1 MGANA
6 HNKGVNFK
14 RITMKLIKLA
24 VVTSGVMFALSGCV
38 NTDSK
43 TNTHSQSNID
53 STSANVV
60 SELSAEQ
67 QLDVLVSQYY
77 DESLTFSPI
86 SATYNGRSEFN
97 GQFTPEISQANRAK
111 KAAFYKKYQQRL
123 SFIDKAQ
130 LVGQALLSYE
140 ILDRDLALKLEGMQF
155 PSYLLPINQMSGAHN
170 TFAGFGTGQSAQ
182 PFKSVDDYSNFLKRS
197 EGFIKW
203 LASVQN
209 SMAEGIKL
217 GVVLPK
223 PLAQKLA
230 PQFKAHVVT
239 KAEDSLFWGPIKNLP
254 DSFTAQQKQ
263 AITAQY
269 RELIMQRLVPAYN
282 SMSEFLVK
290 QYIPNSRETVGYSD
304 LPNGKAWYEYQIKKN
319 TTLSL
324 SADEIHDIGL
334 SEVSRILT
342 EMKKVKETVGF
353 KGELPEFFDHLRD
366 SDEFY
371 YDTPEELIAAYEN
384 VKKKIDARVPLL
396 FDVAP
401 KAPYIV
407 KPVEA
412 YRAQSAA
419 GASYASPAPDGSR
432 PGIFY
437 INTYNLKAQ
446 PKFLLETLSIHE
458 AAPGHHFQIALQQ
471 EIDGLPDFRKFGGY
485 TVFAE
490 GWALYAE
497 SLGKELGLFTDPYMW
512 YGRLSDEQLRAMR
525 LVLDTGF
532 HAKGWTRQQGIDYML
547 ANSSMAKSDVIAE
560 VERYIA
566 WPGQALSYKLGQFK
580 IQELRD
586 YSKKELGNKFD
597 IKAFHTQILI
607 DGALP
612 MPILEEKIKRW
623 VKSQS

>member
-1 MGANA
+1 
-6 HNKGVNFK
+6 
-14 RITMKLIKLA
+14 MKSIKLA
-24 VVTSGVMFALSGCV
+24 LVASGVMFALSGCM
-38 NTDSK
+38 NTELSTH
-43 TNTHSQSNID
+43 TNT
-53 STSANVV
+53 SAQLNTVNASAGIV

-67 QLDVLVSQYY
+67 QLDVLVAQYY
-77 DESLTFSPI
+77 DESLTYSPI
-86 SATYNGRSEFN
+86 SATYNGRNEFN
-97 GQFTPEISQANRAK
+97 DQFTPEISKENRAK

-123 SFIDKAQ
+123 NFIDKAQ
-130 LVGQALLSYE
+130 LTGQSLLSFE
-140 ILDRDLALKLEGMQF
+140 ILERDLALKLEGMQF
-155 PSYLLPINQMSGAHN
+155 PDYLLPINQMAGAHN
-170 TFAGFGTGQSAQ
+170 TFAGFGSGQSAQ
-182 PFKSVDDYSNFLKRS
+182 PFNSVEDYTAFMSRS
-197 EGFIKW
+197 EGFVKW
-203 LASVQN
+203 LASVER
-209 SMAEGIKL
+209 SMAQGIKL
-217 GVVLPK
+217 GITLPK
-223 PLAQKLA
+223 PLAEKLQ
-230 PQFKAHVVT
+230 PQFAAHVV
-239 KAEDSLFWGPIKNLP
+239 KNAEDSLFWGPIKKLP
-254 DSFTAQQKQ
+254 DSFSAQQKQ
-263 AITAQY
+263 NITAQY
-269 RELIMQRLVPAYN
+269 RELIMQHLVPAYK
-282 SMSEFLVK
+282 SMSDFLAN
-290 QYIPNSRETVGYSD
+290 QYIANSRESVGYSD

-334 SEVSRILT
+334 SEVSRILS

-353 KGELPEFFDHLRD
+353 KGELSEFFDHLRD

-371 YDTPEELIAAYEN
+371 YDTPDELIAAYEN
-384 VKKKIDARVPLL
+384 VKKKIDARLPLL
-396 FDVAP
+396 FNIAP
-401 KAPYIV
+401 KAPYVV
-407 KPVEA
+407 KAVEA

-437 INTYNLKAQ
+437 INAYNLKAQ

-471 EIDGLPDFRKFGGY
+471 EIEGLPDFRKFGGY

-586 YSKKELGNKFD
+586 FSKKELGNKFD

>member
-1 MGANA
+1 
-6 HNKGVNFK
+6 
-14 RITMKLIKLA
+14 MKSIKLA
-24 VVTSGVMFALSGCV
+24 LVASGVMFALSGCM
-38 NTDSK
+38 NTGLS
-43 TNTHSQSNID
+43 TNTNT
-53 STSANVV
+53 STQLNTVNASAGIV

-67 QLDVLVSQYY
+67 QLDVLVAQYY
-77 DESLTFSPI
+77 DESLIYSPI
-86 SATYNGRSEFN
+86 SATYNGRNEFN
-97 GQFTPEISQANRAK
+97 DQFTPEISKENRAK

-123 SFIDKAQ
+123 NFIDKAQ
-130 LVGQALLSYE
+130 LTGQSLLSFE
-140 ILDRDLALKLEGMQF
+140 ILERDLALKLEGMQF
-155 PSYLLPINQMSGAHN
+155 PDYLLPINQMAGAHN
-170 TFAGFGTGQSAQ
+170 TFAGFGSGQSAQ
-182 PFKSVDDYSNFLKRS
+182 PFNTVEDYTAFISRS
-197 EGFIKW
+197 EGFVKW
-203 LASVQN
+203 LASVER
-209 SMAEGIKL
+209 SMAQGIKL
-217 GVVLPK
+217 GITLPK
-223 PLAQKLA
+223 PLAEKLQ
-230 PQFKAHVVT
+230 PQFAAHVV
-239 KAEDSLFWGPIKNLP
+239 KNAEDSLFWGPIKKLP
-254 DSFTAQQKQ
+254 DSFSAQQKQ
-263 AITAQY
+263 KITAQY
-269 RELIMQRLVPAYN
+269 RQLIMQHLVPAYK
-282 SMSEFLVK
+282 SMSDFLAN
-290 QYIPNSRETVGYSD
+290 QYIANSRESVGYSD

-334 SEVSRILT
+334 SEVSRILS

-353 KGELPEFFDHLRD
+353 KGELSEFFDHLRD

-384 VKKKIDARVPLL
+384 VKKKIDARLPLL
-396 FDVAP
+396 FNIAP
-401 KAPYIV
+401 KAPYVV
-407 KPVEA
+407 KAVEA

-437 INTYNLKAQ
+437 INAYNLKAQ

-471 EIDGLPDFRKFGGY
+471 EIEGLPDFRKFGGY

-586 YSKKELGNKFD
+586 FSKKELGNKFD

>member
-1 MGANA
+1 
-6 HNKGVNFK
+6 
-14 RITMKLIKLA
+14 MKSIKLA
-24 VVTSGVMFALSGCV
+24 LVASGVMFALSGCM
-38 NTDSK
+38 NTELSTQ
-43 TNTHSQSNID
+43 TNT
-53 STSANVV
+53 STQLNTVNASAGIV

-67 QLDVLVSQYY
+67 QLDVLVAQYY
-77 DESLTFSPI
+77 DESLTYSPI
-86 SATYNGRSEFN
+86 SATYNGRNEFN
-97 GQFTPEISQANRAK
+97 DQFTPEISKENRAK

-123 SFIDKAQ
+123 NFIDKAQ
-130 LVGQALLSYE
+130 LTGQSLLSFE
-140 ILDRDLALKLEGMQF
+140 ILERDLALKLEGMQF
-155 PSYLLPINQMSGAHN
+155 PDYLLPINQMAGAHN
-170 TFAGFGTGQSAQ
+170 TFAGFGSGQSAQ
-182 PFKSVDDYSNFLKRS
+182 PFNTVEDYTAFISRS
-197 EGFIKW
+197 EGFVKW
-203 LASVQN
+203 LASVER
-209 SMAEGIKL
+209 SMAQGIKL
-217 GVVLPK
+217 GITLPK
-223 PLAQKLA
+223 PLAEKLQ
-230 PQFKAHVVT
+230 PQFAAHVV
-239 KAEDSLFWGPIKNLP
+239 KNAEDSLFWRPVKKLP
-254 DSFTAQQKQ
+254 ESFSEQQKQ
-263 AITAQY
+263 KITAQY
-269 RELIMQRLVPAYN
+269 RQLIMQHLVPAYK
-282 SMSEFLVK
+282 SMSDFLAN
-290 QYIPNSRETVGYSD
+290 QYIPNSRESVGYSD

-334 SEVSRILT
+334 SEVSRILS

-353 KGELPEFFDHLRD
+353 KGELSEFFDHLRD

-384 VKKKIDARVPLL
+384 VKKKIDARLPLL
-396 FDVAP
+396 FNIAP
-401 KAPYIV
+401 KAPYVV
-407 KPVEA
+407 KAVEA

-437 INTYNLKAQ
+437 INAYNLKAQ

-471 EIDGLPDFRKFGGY
+471 EIEGLPDFRKFGGY

-586 YSKKELGNKFD
+586 FSKKELGDKFD

>member
-1 MGANA
+1 
-6 HNKGVNFK
+6 
-14 RITMKLIKLA
+14 MKSIKLA
-24 VVTSGVMFALSGCV
+24 LVASGVMFALSGCM
-38 NTDSK
+38 NTELSTH
-43 TNTHSQSNID
+43 TNT
-53 STSANVV
+53 SAQLNTVNASAGIV

-67 QLDVLVSQYY
+67 QLDVLVAQYY
-77 DESLTFSPI
+77 DESLTYSPI
-86 SATYNGRSEFN
+86 SATYSGRNEFN
-97 GQFTPEISQANRAK
+97 DQFTPEISKENRAK

-123 SFIDKAQ
+123 NFIDKAQ
-130 LVGQALLSYE
+130 LTGQSLLSFE
-140 ILDRDLALKLEGMQF
+140 ILERDLALKLEGMQF
-155 PSYLLPINQMSGAHN
+155 PDYLLPINQMAGAHN
-170 TFAGFGTGQSAQ
+170 TFAGFGSGQSAQ
-182 PFKSVDDYSNFLKRS
+182 PFNTVEDYTAFMSRS
-197 EGFIKW
+197 EGFVKW
-203 LASVQN
+203 LASVER
-209 SMAEGIKL
+209 SMAQGIKL
-217 GVVLPK
+217 GITLPK
-223 PLAQKLA
+223 PLAEKLQ
-230 PQFKAHVVT
+230 PQFAAHVV
-239 KAEDSLFWGPIKNLP
+239 KNAEDSLFWGPIKKLP
-254 DSFTAQQKQ
+254 DSFSAQQKQ
-263 AITAQY
+263 KITAQY
-269 RELIMQRLVPAYN
+269 RELIMQHLLPAYK
-282 SMSEFLVK
+282 SMSDFLAN
-290 QYIPNSRETVGYSD
+290 QYIPNSRESVGYSD

-324 SADEIHDIGL
+324 SADEIHEIGL
-334 SEVSRILT
+334 SEVSRILS

-353 KGELPEFFDHLRD
+353 KGELSEFFDHLRN

-371 YDTPEELIAAYEN
+371 YNTPEELIAAYEN
-384 VKKKIDARVPLL
+384 VKKKIDARLPLL
-396 FDVAP
+396 FNIAP
-401 KAPYIV
+401 KALYVV
-407 KPVEA
+407 KAVEA

-586 YSKKELGNKFD
+586 FSKKELGDKFD

>member
-1 MGANA
+1 
-6 HNKGVNFK
+6 
-14 RITMKLIKLA
+14 MKSIKLA
-24 VVTSGVMFALSGCV
+24 LVASGVMFALSGCM
-38 NTDSK
+38 NTGLNTS
-43 TNTHSQSNID
+43 TNT
-53 STSANVV
+53 SAQLNTVNASAGIV

-67 QLDVLVSQYY
+67 QLDVLVAQYY
-77 DESLTFSPI
+77 DESLTYSPI
-86 SATYNGRSEFN
+86 SATYSGRNEFN
-97 GQFTPEISQANRAK
+97 DQFTPEISKENRAK

-123 SFIDKAQ
+123 NFVDKAQ
-130 LVGQALLSYE
+130 LTGQSLLSFE
-140 ILDRDLALKLEGMQF
+140 ILERDLALKLEGMQF
-155 PSYLLPINQMSGAHN
+155 PDYLLPINQMAGAHN
-170 TFAGFGTGQSAQ
+170 TFAGFGSGQSAQ
-182 PFKSVDDYSNFLKRS
+182 PFNTVEDYTAFMSRS
-197 EGFIKW
+197 EGFVKW
-203 LASVQN
+203 LTSVER
-209 SMAEGIKL
+209 SMAQGIKL
-217 GVVLPK
+217 GITLPK
-223 PLAQKLA
+223 PLAEKLQ
-230 PQFKAHVVT
+230 PQFAAHVV
-239 KAEDSLFWGPIKNLP
+239 KNAEDSLFWGPIKKLP
-254 DSFTAQQKQ
+254 ESFSAQQKQ
-263 AITAQY
+263 KITAQY
-269 RELIMQRLVPAYN
+269 RELIMQHLVPAYK
-282 SMSEFLVK
+282 SMSDFLAN
-290 QYIPNSRETVGYSD
+290 QYIPNSRESVGYSD

-324 SADEIHDIGL
+324 SADEIHEIGL
-334 SEVSRILT
+334 SEVSRILS

-353 KGELPEFFDHLRD
+353 KGELSEFFDHLRN

-384 VKKKIDARVPLL
+384 VKKKIDARLPLL
-396 FDVAP
+396 FNIAP
-401 KAPYIV
+401 KAPYVV
-407 KPVEA
+407 KAVEA

-458 AAPGHHFQIALQQ
+458 AAPGHHFQLALQQ

-586 YSKKELGNKFD
+586 FSKKELGDKFD

>member
-1 MGANA
+1 
-6 HNKGVNFK
+6 
-14 RITMKLIKLA
+14 MKSIKLA
-24 VVTSGVMFALSGCV
+24 LVASGVMFALSGCM
-38 NTDSK
+38 NTELSTH
-43 TNTHSQSNID
+43 TNT
-53 STSANVV
+53 SAQLNTVNASAGIV

-67 QLDVLVSQYY
+67 QLDVLVAQYY
-77 DESLTFSPI
+77 DESLTYSPI
-86 SATYNGRSEFN
+86 SATYNGRNEFN
-97 GQFTPEISQANRAK
+97 DQFTPEISKENRAK
-111 KAAFYKKYQQRL
+111 KATFYKKYQQRL
-123 SFIDKAQ
+123 NFIDKAQ
-130 LVGQALLSYE
+130 LTGQSLLSFE
-140 ILDRDLALKLEGMQF
+140 ILERDLALKLEGMQF
-155 PSYLLPINQMSGAHN
+155 PDYLLPINQMAGAHN
-170 TFAGFGTGQSAQ
+170 TFAGFGSGQSAQ
-182 PFKSVDDYSNFLKRS
+182 PFNTVEDYTAFISRS
-197 EGFIKW
+197 EGFVKW
-203 LASVQN
+203 LASVER
-209 SMAEGIKL
+209 SMAQGIKL
-217 GVVLPK
+217 GITLPK
-223 PLAQKLA
+223 PLAEKLQ
-230 PQFKAHVVT
+230 PQFAAHVV
-239 KAEDSLFWGPIKNLP
+239 KNAEDSLFWGPIKKLP
-254 DSFTAQQKQ
+254 DSFSAQQKQ
-263 AITAQY
+263 KITAQY
-269 RELIMQRLVPAYN
+269 RQLIMQHLVPAYR
-282 SMSEFLVK
+282 SMSDFLAN
-290 QYIPNSRETVGYSD
+290 QYIPNSRESVGYSD

-334 SEVSRILT
+334 SEVSRILS

-353 KGELPEFFDHLRD
+353 KGELSEFFDHLRD

-384 VKKKIDARVPLL
+384 VKKKIDARLPLL
-396 FDVAP
+396 FNIAP
-401 KAPYIV
+401 KAPYVV
-407 KPVEA
+407 KAVEA

-437 INTYNLKAQ
+437 INAYNLKAQ

-471 EIDGLPDFRKFGGY
+471 EIEGLPDFRKFGGY

-586 YSKKELGNKFD
+586 FSKKELGNKFD

>member
-1 MGANA
+1 
-6 HNKGVNFK
+6 
-14 RITMKLIKLA
+14 MKSIKLA
-24 VVTSGVMFALSGCV
+24 LVASGVMFALSGCM
-38 NTDSK
+38 NTGLS
-43 TNTHSQSNID
+43 TNTNT
-53 STSANVV
+53 STQLNTVNASAGIV

-67 QLDVLVSQYY
+67 QLDVLVAQYY
-77 DESLTFSPI
+77 DESLTYSPI
-86 SATYNGRSEFN
+86 SATYNGRNEFN
-97 GQFTPEISQANRAK
+97 DQFTPEISKENRAK

-123 SFIDKAQ
+123 NFIDKAQ
-130 LVGQALLSYE
+130 LTGQSLLSFE
-140 ILDRDLALKLEGMQF
+140 ILERDLALKLEGMQF
-155 PSYLLPINQMSGAHN
+155 PDYLLPINQMAGAHN
-170 TFAGFGTGQSAQ
+170 TFAGFGSGQSAQ
-182 PFKSVDDYSNFLKRS
+182 PFNTVEDYTAFISRS
-197 EGFIKW
+197 EGFVKW
-203 LASVQN
+203 LASVER
-209 SMAEGIKL
+209 SMAQGIKL
-217 GVVLPK
+217 GITLPK
-223 PLAQKLA
+223 PLAEKLQ
-230 PQFKAHVVT
+230 PQFAAHVV
-239 KAEDSLFWGPIKNLP
+239 KNAEDSLFWGPIKKLP
-254 DSFTAQQKQ
+254 ESFSAQQKQ
-263 AITAQY
+263 KITAQY
-269 RELIMQRLVPAYN
+269 RQLITQHLVPAYK
-282 SMSEFLVK
+282 SMSDFLAN
-290 QYIPNSRETVGYSD
+290 QYIPNSRESVGYTD

-334 SEVSRILT
+334 SEVSRILS

-353 KGELPEFFDHLRD
+353 KGELSEFFDHLRD

-384 VKKKIDARVPLL
+384 VKKKIDARLPLL
-396 FDVAP
+396 FNIAP
-401 KAPYIV
+401 KAPYVV
-407 KPVEA
+407 KAVEA

-437 INTYNLKAQ
+437 INAYNLKAQ

-471 EIDGLPDFRKFGGY
+471 EIEGLPDFRKFGGY

-586 YSKKELGNKFD
+586 FSKKELGNKFD

>member
-1 MGANA
+1 
-6 HNKGVNFK
+6 
-14 RITMKLIKLA
+14 MKVIKIALVA
-24 VVTSGVMFALSGCV
+24 SSVMFALSGCM
-38 NTDSK
+38 
-43 TNTHSQSNID
+43 
-53 STSANVV
+53 STSSQLNTNQSVAPVI

-67 QLDVLVSQYY
+67 QLDVLVAQYY
-77 DESLTFSPI
+77 DESLAFNPL
-86 SATYNGRSEFN
+86 SATYNGRHEFDD
-97 GQFTPEISQANRAK
+97 QFLPEISQLNRDK

-123 SFIDKAQ
+123 TLIDQSQ
-130 LVGQALLSYE
+130 LTGQALLNFEVLS
-140 ILDRDLALKLEGMQF
+140 RDLALKLEGMNYKN
-155 PSYLLPINQMSGAHN
+155 YLLPINQMLGAHN
-170 TFAGFGTGQSAQ
+170 TFAGFGSGQSAQ
-182 PFKSVDDYSNFLKRS
+182 PFNTVADYQKFIKRAD
-197 EGFIKW
+197 GFVKW
-203 LASVQN
+203 LASVEQ
-209 SMAEGIKL
+209 SMAQGVKEN
-217 GVVLPK
+217 VVLPM
-223 PLAQKLA
+223 PLAKKLL

-239 KAEDSLFWGPIKNLP
+239 NAEDSLFYSPIKAMP
-254 DSFTAQQKQ
+254 ASISAEEKQQLKS
-263 AITAQY
+263 QY
-269 RELIMQRLVPAYN
+269 KTLILDKLVPAYQR
-282 SMSEFLVK
+282 MSDFLANN
-290 QYIPNSRETVGYSD
+290 YIPYARDSVGYAD

-324 SADEIHDIGL
+324 SADEIHEIGL
-334 SEVSRILT
+334 SEVARILS
-342 EMKKVKETVGF
+342 EMKTVKNTVGF
-353 KGELPEFFDHLRD
+353 EGDLSAFFNHLRD

-371 YDTPEELIAAYEN
+371 YKTADELIAAYEQIK
-384 VKKKIDARVPLL
+384 VKIDARLPKL
-396 FDVAP
+396 FNIEP
-401 KAPYIV
+401 KAPYVV
-407 KPVEA
+407 KAVEA

-419 GASYASPAPDGSR
+419 GASYAGPAPDGSR

-471 EIDGLPDFRKFGGY
+471 EVQSLPDFRKFGGY

-566 WPGQALSYKLGQFK
+566 WPGQALSYKLGEFK
-580 IQELRD
+580 IKDLRD
-586 YSKKELGNKFD
+586 YAHQQLGEQFD

-612 MPILEEKIKRW
+612 MPILEKKIKRW
-623 VKSQS
+623 VKSQQ

>member
-1 MGANA
+1 M
-6 HNKGVNFK
+6 KNFK
-14 RITMKLIKLA
+14 SALVAGA
-24 VVTSGVMFALSGCV
+24 VIVSLSGC
-38 NTDSK
+38 S
-43 TNTHSQSNID
+43 
-53 STSANVV
+53 STKSVAIKNKNEAASLSPATVV

-67 QLDVLVSQYY
+67 QLDVLVAQYY
-77 DESLTFSPI
+77 DELLTFKPI
-86 SATYNGRSEFN
+86 DATFNGRNEFN
-97 GQFTPEISQANRAK
+97 DRFTPIISKQNREK
-111 KAAFYKKYQQRL
+111 KSAFYKKYQQRL
-123 SFIDKAQ
+123 AYIDASQ
-130 LVGQALLSYE
+130 LSGQSLLSYE
-140 ILDRDLALKLEGMQF
+140 ILERDLALKLEGMAF
-155 PSYLLPINQMSGAHN
+155 PSYLLPINQMLGAHN
-170 TFAGFGTGQSAQ
+170 TFAAFGSGESAQ
-182 PFKSVDDYSNFLKRS
+182 PFNTVEDYENFIKRS
-197 EGFIKW
+197 HDFVRW
-203 LASVQN
+203 LASVET
-209 SMAEGIKL
+209 SMREGIEQ

-223 PLAQKLA
+223 PLAEKLA
-230 PQFKAHVVT
+230 PQFQAHVVSDP
-239 KAEDSLFWGPIKNLP
+239 ENSLFWAPIKQLP
-254 DSFTAQQKQ
+254 TSFTKKQKKD
-263 AITAQY
+263 ITAQY
-269 RELIMQRLVPAYN
+269 RQLIMQDLVPAYK
-282 SMSEFLVK
+282 SMSKFLTNE
-290 QYIPNSRETVGYSD
+290 YIPNSRQSVGYSA

-324 SADEIHDIGL
+324 SANEIHEIGL
-334 SEVSRILT
+334 QEVSRILN
-342 EMKKVKETVGF
+342 EMKKVKDTVGF
-353 KGELPEFFDHLRD
+353 EGDLPAFFDYLRE

-371 YDTPEELIAAYEN
+371 YDTPEALIAAYED
-384 VKKKIDARVPLL
+384 VKQKIDARIPLL
-396 FDVAP
+396 FNIAP

-407 KPVEA
+407 KAVEE

-419 GASYASPAPDGSR
+419 GASYAAPAPDGSR

-586 YSKKELGNKFD
+586 YAKNILGDKFD
-597 IKAFHTQILI
+597 IKEFHTQILI

-612 MPILEEKIKRW
+612 MPILEQKIKRW
-623 VKSQS
+623 VKSQR

>member
-1 MGANA
+1 
-6 HNKGVNFK
+6 
-14 RITMKLIKLA
+14 MKVIKIALVA
-24 VVTSGVMFALSGCV
+24 SSVMFALSGCM
-38 NTDSK
+38 
-43 TNTHSQSNID
+43 
-53 STSANVV
+53 STSSQLNTNQSVATVI

-67 QLDVLVSQYY
+67 QLDVLVAQYY
-77 DESLTFSPI
+77 DESLDFNPL
-86 SATYNGRSEFN
+86 SATYNGRHEFDD
-97 GQFTPEISQANRAK
+97 QFLPEISQLNRDK

-123 SFIDKAQ
+123 TLIDQSQ
-130 LVGQALLSYE
+130 LTGQALLNFEVLS
-140 ILDRDLALKLEGMQF
+140 RDLALKLEGMQYKD
-155 PSYLLPINQMSGAHN
+155 YLLPINQMSGAHN
-170 TFAGFGTGQSAQ
+170 TFAGFGSGQSAQ
-182 PFKSVDDYSNFLKRS
+182 PFNTVADYEKFIKRA
-197 EGFIKW
+197 EGFVKW
-203 LASVQN
+203 LASVEQ
-209 SMAEGIKL
+209 SMAQGVKQ
-217 GVVLPK
+217 GVVLPM
-223 PLAQKLA
+223 PLAKKLL

-239 KAEDSLFWGPIKNLP
+239 NAEDSLFYSPIKAMP
-254 DSFTAQQKQ
+254 DSFSAEEKQQLK
-263 AITAQY
+263 AQY
-269 RELIMQRLVPAYN
+269 ITLILDKLMPAYQR
-282 SMSEFLVK
+282 MSDFLANN
-290 QYIPNSRETVGYSD
+290 YIPHARDSVGYAD

-324 SADEIHDIGL
+324 SADEIHEIGL
-334 SEVSRILT
+334 SEVARILS
-342 EMKKVKETVGF
+342 EMKTVKNTVGF
-353 KGELPEFFDHLRD
+353 EGDLSAFFNHLRD

-371 YDTPEELIAAYEN
+371 YKTADELIAAYEQI
-384 VKKKIDARVPLL
+384 KLKIDARLPKL
-396 FDVAP
+396 FNIEP
-401 KAPYIV
+401 KAPYVV
-407 KPVEA
+407 KAVET

-419 GASYASPAPDGSR
+419 GASYAGPAPDGSR

-471 EIDGLPDFRKFGGY
+471 EVESLPDFRKFGGY

-512 YGRLSDEQLRAMR
+512 YGRLNDEQLRAMR

-566 WPGQALSYKLGQFK
+566 WPGQALSYKLGEFK
-580 IQELRD
+580 IKQLRD
-586 YSKKELGNKFD
+586 FAHQQLGEQFD

-612 MPILEEKIKRW
+612 MPILEQKIKRW
-623 VKSQS
+623 VKSQQ

>member
-1 MGANA
+1 
-6 HNKGVNFK
+6 
-14 RITMKLIKLA
+14 MKSIKLA
-24 VVTSGVMFALSGCV
+24 LVASGVMFALSGCM
-38 NTDSK
+38 NTDISTH
-43 TNTHSQSNID
+43 TNT
-53 STSANVV
+53 SAQLNTVNASAGIV

-67 QLDVLVSQYY
+67 QLDVLVAQYY
-77 DESLTFSPI
+77 DESLTYSPI
-86 SATYNGRSEFN
+86 SATYNGRNEFN
-97 GQFTPEISQANRAK
+97 DQFTPEISKENRAK

-123 SFIDKAQ
+123 NFIDKAQ
-130 LVGQALLSYE
+130 LTGQSLLSFE
-140 ILDRDLALKLEGMQF
+140 ILERDLALKLEGMQF
-155 PSYLLPINQMSGAHN
+155 PDYLLPINQMAGAHN
-170 TFAGFGTGQSAQ
+170 TFAGFGSGQSAQ
-182 PFKSVDDYSNFLKRS
+182 PFNTVEDYTAFISRS
-197 EGFIKW
+197 EGFVKW
-203 LASVQN
+203 LASVER
-209 SMAEGIKL
+209 SMAQGIKL
-217 GVVLPK
+217 GITLPK
-223 PLAQKLA
+223 PLAEKLQ
-230 PQFKAHVVT
+230 PQFAAHVV
-239 KAEDSLFWGPIKNLP
+239 KNAEDSLFWGPIKKLP
-254 DSFTAQQKQ
+254 DSFSAQQKQ
-263 AITAQY
+263 KITAQY
-269 RELIMQRLVPAYN
+269 RQLIMQHLVPAYR
-282 SMSEFLVK
+282 SMSDFLAN
-290 QYIPNSRETVGYSD
+290 QYIANSRESVGYSD

-334 SEVSRILT
+334 SEVSRILS

-353 KGELPEFFDHLRD
+353 KGELSEFFDHLRD

-384 VKKKIDARVPLL
+384 VKKKIDTRLPLL
-396 FDVAP
+396 FNIAP
-401 KAPYIV
+401 KAPYVV
-407 KPVEA
+407 KAVEA

-437 INTYNLKAQ
+437 INAYNLKAQ

-471 EIDGLPDFRKFGGY
+471 EIEGLPDFRKFGGY

-586 YSKKELGNKFD
+586 FSKKELGNKFD

>member
-1 MGANA
+1 
-6 HNKGVNFK
+6 
-14 RITMKLIKLA
+14 MKVIKIALVA
-24 VVTSGVMFALSGCV
+24 SSVMFALSGCM
-38 NTDSK
+38 
-43 TNTHSQSNID
+43 
-53 STSANVV
+53 STSSQLNTNQPVAPVI

-67 QLDVLVSQYY
+67 QLDVLVAQYY
-77 DESLTFSPI
+77 DESLTFNPL
-86 SATYNGRSEFN
+86 SATYNGRHEFDD
-97 GQFTPEISQANRAK
+97 QFLPVISQLNRDK

-123 SFIDKAQ
+123 TLIDESQ
-130 LVGQALLSYE
+130 LTGQALLNFEVLS
-140 ILDRDLALKLEGMQF
+140 RDLALKLEGMQYKD
-155 PSYLLPINQMSGAHN
+155 YLLPINQMSGAHN
-170 TFAGFGTGQSAQ
+170 TFAGFGSGQSAQ
-182 PFKSVDDYSNFLKRS
+182 PFNTVADYEQFIKRAD
-197 EGFIKW
+197 GFVKW
-203 LASVQN
+203 LASVEQ
-209 SMAEGIKL
+209 SMAQGVKQ
-217 GVVLPK
+217 GVVLPM
-223 PLAQKLA
+223 PLAKKLL
-230 PQFKAHVVT
+230 PQFNVHVVT
-239 KAEDSLFWGPIKNLP
+239 NAEDSLFYSPIKAMP
-254 DSFTAQQKQ
+254 DSFSDTQKQ
-263 AITAQY
+263 QLSEQY
-269 RELIMQRLVPAYN
+269 KTLILDKLVPAYQR
-282 SMSEFLVK
+282 MSEFLLND
-290 QYIPNSRETVGYSD
+290 YIPHTRDSVGYAD

-334 SEVSRILT
+334 SEVARILS
-342 EMKKVKETVGF
+342 EMKTVKNTVGF
-353 KGELPEFFDHLRD
+353 KGDLASFFDHLRD

-371 YDTPEELIAAYEN
+371 YKTADELIAAYEDI
-384 VKKKIDARVPLL
+384 KLKIDARLPRL
-396 FDVAP
+396 FNIEP

-407 KPVEA
+407 KAVEA

-419 GASYASPAPDGSR
+419 GASYAGPAPDGSR

-437 INTYNLKAQ
+437 INAYNLKAQ

-471 EIDGLPDFRKFGGY
+471 EVESLPDFRKFGGY

-512 YGRLSDEQLRAMR
+512 YGRLNDEQLRAMR

-566 WPGQALSYKLGQFK
+566 WPGQALSYKLGEFK
-580 IQELRD
+580 IKELRD
-586 YSKKELGNKFD
+586 YAHQQLGEQFD

-612 MPILEEKIKRW
+612 MPILEQKIKRW
-623 VKSQS
+623 VKSQQ

>member
-1 MGANA
+1 
-6 HNKGVNFK
+6 
-14 RITMKLIKLA
+14 MKSIKLA
-24 VVTSGVMFALSGCV
+24 LVASGVMFALSGCM
-38 NTDSK
+38 NTGFSTH
-43 TNTHSQSNID
+43 TNT
-53 STSANVV
+53 SAQLNTVNASAGIV

-67 QLDVLVSQYY
+67 QLDVLVAQYY
-77 DESLTFSPI
+77 DESLTYSPI
-86 SATYNGRSEFN
+86 SATYNGRNEFN
-97 GQFTPEISQANRAK
+97 DQFTPAISKENRVK
-111 KAAFYKKYQQRL
+111 KAAFYKKYQQHL
-123 SFIDKAQ
+123 NFIDKAQ
-130 LVGQALLSYE
+130 LTGQSLLSFE
-140 ILDRDLALKLEGMQF
+140 ILERDLALKLEGMQF
-155 PSYLLPINQMSGAHN
+155 PDYLLPINQMAGAHN
-170 TFAGFGTGQSAQ
+170 TFAGFGSGQSAQ
-182 PFKSVDDYSNFLKRS
+182 PFNTVEDYTAFISRS
-197 EGFIKW
+197 EGFVKW
-203 LASVQN
+203 LASVER
-209 SMAEGIKL
+209 SMAQGIKL
-217 GVVLPK
+217 GITLPK
-223 PLAQKLA
+223 PLAEKLQ
-230 PQFKAHVVT
+230 PQFAAHVV
-239 KAEDSLFWGPIKNLP
+239 KNAEDSLFWGPIKKLP
-254 DSFTAQQKQ
+254 ESFSAQQKQ
-263 AITAQY
+263 KITAQY
-269 RELIMQRLVPAYN
+269 RQLIMQHLVPAYK
-282 SMSEFLVK
+282 SMSDFLAN
-290 QYIPNSRETVGYSD
+290 QYIPNSRESVGYSD

-334 SEVSRILT
+334 SEVSRILS

-353 KGELPEFFDHLRD
+353 KGELSEFFDHLRD

-384 VKKKIDARVPLL
+384 VKKKIDARLPLL
-396 FDVAP
+396 FNISP
-401 KAPYIV
+401 KAPYVV
-407 KPVEA
+407 KAVEA

-437 INTYNLKAQ
+437 INAYNLKAQ

-471 EIDGLPDFRKFGGY
+471 EIEGLPDFRKFGGY

-547 ANSSMAKSDVIAE
+547 TNSSMAKSDVIAE

-586 YSKKELGNKFD
+586 FSKKQLGDKFD

>member
-1 MGANA
+1 
-6 HNKGVNFK
+6 
-14 RITMKLIKLA
+14 MKFIKLA
-24 VVTSGVMFALSGCV
+24 LVATSVIAALSGCTHTP
-38 NTDSK
+38 NSQHTHLA
-43 TNTHSQSNID
+43 TNNK
-53 STSANVV
+53 VV

-67 QLDVLVSQYY
+67 QLDVLVSLYFEQ
-77 DESLTFSPI
+77 SLTFNPIKATYVGDNSFNDQFLPVI
-86 SATYNGRSEFN
+86 SAE
-97 GQFTPEISQANRAK
+97 NRAK
-111 KAAFYKKYQQRL
+111 QAQFYQHFQNRL
-123 SFIDKAQ
+123 AQIDKTQ
-130 LVGQALLSYE
+130 LTGQALLSFE
-140 ILDRDLALKLEGMQF
+140 VLSHELSIKQQGMQF

-170 TFAGFGTGQSAQ
+170 TFAGLGSGQSAQ
-182 PFKSVDDYSNFLKRS
+182 PFNTPADY
-197 EGFIKW
+197 EAFIGRAHSYIAW
-203 LASVQN
+203 LNSVQTA
-209 SMAEGIKL
+209 MAQGIKQ
-217 GVVLPK
+217 GIVLPK
-223 PLAQKLA
+223 PLAEKLL

-239 KAEDSLFWGPIKNLP
+239 QAEDSLFYSPIKQMP
-254 DSFTAQQKQ
+254 ASFTTQQKETL
-263 AITAQY
+263 TAKY
-269 RELIMQRLVPAYN
+269 SALILEEIVPAYAA
-282 SMSEFLVK
+282 MSEFLAQ
-290 QYIPNSRETVGYSD
+290 QYIPNSRDSIGYSD
-304 LPNGKAWYEYQIKKN
+304 LPNGKAWYEYQIKQN

-324 SADEIHDIGL
+324 SADEIHEIGL
-334 SEVSRILT
+334 SEVARILSQ
-342 EMKKVKETVGF
+342 MKQVKETVGF
-353 KGELPEFFDHLRD
+353 KGDLHAFFNHLRD

-371 YDTPEELIAAYEN
+371 FNTPEELVAAYEQ
-384 VKKKIDARVPLL
+384 VKQKIDARIPLL
-396 FDVAP
+396 FDIAP

-437 INTYNLKAQ
+437 INTFNLKAQ

-471 EIDGLPDFRKFGGY
+471 EVDNLPLFRKYGGY

-512 YGRLSDEQLRAMR
+512 YGRLNDEQLRAMR

-580 IQELRD
+580 IQQLRD
-586 YSKKELGNKFD
+586 YAKEQLGEHFD
-597 IKAFHTQILI
+597 IKAFHSQILI
-607 DGALP
+607 DGAMP
-612 MPILEEKIKRW
+612 MPILERKIKRW
-623 VKSQS
+623 VAAQK

>member
-1 MGANA
+1 
-6 HNKGVNFK
+6 
-14 RITMKLIKLA
+14 MKSIKLA
-24 VVTSGVMFALSGCV
+24 LVASGVMFALSGCM
-38 NTDSK
+38 NTGLSTH
-43 TNTHSQSNID
+43 TNT
-53 STSANVV
+53 SAQLNTVNASAGIV

-67 QLDVLVSQYY
+67 QLDVLVAQYY
-77 DESLTFSPI
+77 DESLTYSPI
-86 SATYNGRSEFN
+86 SATYNGRNEFN
-97 GQFTPEISQANRAK
+97 DQFTPEISKENRAK

-123 SFIDKAQ
+123 NFIDKAQ
-130 LVGQALLSYE
+130 LTGQSLLSFE
-140 ILDRDLALKLEGMQF
+140 ILERDLALKLEGMQF
-155 PSYLLPINQMSGAHN
+155 PDYLLPINQMAGAHN
-170 TFAGFGTGQSAQ
+170 TFAGFGSGQSAQ
-182 PFKSVDDYSNFLKRS
+182 PFNSVEDYTAFMSRS
-197 EGFIKW
+197 EGFVKW
-203 LASVQN
+203 LASVER
-209 SMAEGIKL
+209 SMAQGIKL
-217 GVVLPK
+217 GITLPK
-223 PLAQKLA
+223 PLAEKLQ
-230 PQFKAHVVT
+230 PQFAAHVV
-239 KAEDSLFWGPIKNLP
+239 KNAEDSLFWGPIKKLP
-254 DSFTAQQKQ
+254 ESFSAQQKQ
-263 AITAQY
+263 KITAQY
-269 RELIMQRLVPAYN
+269 RQLITQHLVPAYK
-282 SMSEFLVK
+282 SMSDFLAN
-290 QYIPNSRETVGYSD
+290 QYIVNSRESVGYSD

-334 SEVSRILT
+334 SEVSRILS

-353 KGELPEFFDHLRD
+353 KGELSEFFDHLRD

-384 VKKKIDARVPLL
+384 VKKKIDARLPLL
-396 FDVAP
+396 FNIAP
-401 KAPYIV
+401 KAPYVV
-407 KPVEA
+407 KAVEA

-437 INTYNLKAQ
+437 INAYNLKAQ

-471 EIDGLPDFRKFGGY
+471 EIEGLPDFRKFGGY

-586 YSKKELGNKFD
+586 FSKKELGNKFD

>member
-1 MGANA
+1 
-6 HNKGVNFK
+6 
-14 RITMKLIKLA
+14 MKSIKLA
-24 VVTSGVMFALSGCV
+24 LVASGVMFALSGCM
-38 NTDSK
+38 NTELSTH
-43 TNTHSQSNID
+43 TNT
-53 STSANVV
+53 STQLNTVNASAGIV

-67 QLDVLVSQYY
+67 QLDVLVAQYY
-77 DESLTFSPI
+77 DESLTYSPI
-86 SATYNGRSEFN
+86 SATYNGRNEFN
-97 GQFTPEISQANRAK
+97 DQFTPEISKENRAK

-123 SFIDKAQ
+123 NFIDKAQ
-130 LVGQALLSYE
+130 LTGQSLLSFE
-140 ILDRDLALKLEGMQF
+140 ILERDLALKLEGMQF
-155 PSYLLPINQMSGAHN
+155 PDYLLPINQMAGAHN
-170 TFAGFGTGQSAQ
+170 TFAGFGSGQSAQ
-182 PFKSVDDYSNFLKRS
+182 PFNTVEDYTAFISRS
-197 EGFIKW
+197 EGFVKW
-203 LASVQN
+203 LASVER
-209 SMAEGIKL
+209 SMAQGIKL
-217 GVVLPK
+217 GITLPK
-223 PLAQKLA
+223 PLAEKLQ
-230 PQFKAHVVT
+230 PQFAAHVV
-239 KAEDSLFWGPIKNLP
+239 KNAEDSLFWGPIKKLP
-254 DSFTAQQKQ
+254 ESFSAQQKQ
-263 AITAQY
+263 KITAQY
-269 RELIMQRLVPAYN
+269 RQLIMQHLVPAYK
-282 SMSEFLVK
+282 SMSDFLAN
-290 QYIPNSRETVGYSD
+290 QYIPNSRESVGYSD

-334 SEVSRILT
+334 SEVSRILS

-353 KGELPEFFDHLRD
+353 KGELSEFFDHLRD

-384 VKKKIDARVPLL
+384 VKKKIDARLPLL
-396 FDVAP
+396 FNIAP
-401 KAPYIV
+401 KAPYVV
-407 KPVEA
+407 KAVEA

-437 INTYNLKAQ
+437 INAYNLKAQ

-471 EIDGLPDFRKFGGY
+471 EIEGLPDFRKFGGY

-586 YSKKELGNKFD
+586 FSKKQLGDKFD

>member
-1 MGANA
+1 
-6 HNKGVNFK
+6 
-14 RITMKLIKLA
+14 MKSIKLA
-24 VVTSGVMFALSGCV
+24 LVASGVMFALSGCM
-38 NTDSK
+38 NTELSTH
-43 TNTHSQSNID
+43 TNTSSQLN
-53 STSANVV
+53 TVNASASIV

-67 QLDVLVSQYY
+67 QLDVLVAQYY
-77 DESLTFSPI
+77 DESLTYSPI
-86 SATYNGRSEFN
+86 SATYNGRNEFN
-97 GQFTPEISQANRAK
+97 DQFTPVISKENRAK

-123 SFIDKAQ
+123 NFIDKAQ
-130 LVGQALLSYE
+130 LTGQSLLSFE
-140 ILDRDLALKLEGMQF
+140 ILERDLALKLEGMQF
-155 PSYLLPINQMSGAHN
+155 PDYLLPINQMAGAHN
-170 TFAGFGTGQSAQ
+170 TFAGFGSGQSAQ
-182 PFKSVDDYSNFLKRS
+182 PFNTAEDYTAFISRS
-197 EGFIKW
+197 EGFVKW
-203 LASVQN
+203 LASVER
-209 SMAEGIKL
+209 SMAQGIKL
-217 GVVLPK
+217 GITLPK
-223 PLAQKLA
+223 PLAEKLQ
-230 PQFKAHVVT
+230 PQFAAHVV
-239 KAEDSLFWGPIKNLP
+239 KNAEDSLFWGPIKKLP
-254 DSFTAQQKQ
+254 DSFSAQQKQ
-263 AITAQY
+263 KVTAQY
-269 RELIMQRLVPAYN
+269 RELIMKHLVPAYK
-282 SMSEFLVK
+282 SMSDFLAN
-290 QYIPNSRETVGYSD
+290 QYIANSRESVGYSD

-334 SEVSRILT
+334 SEVSRILS

-353 KGELPEFFDHLRD
+353 KGELSEFFDHLRD

-384 VKKKIDARVPLL
+384 VKKKIDARLPLL
-396 FDVAP
+396 FNIAP
-401 KAPYIV
+401 KAPYVV
-407 KPVEA
+407 KAVEA

-437 INTYNLKAQ
+437 INAYNLKAQ

-471 EIDGLPDFRKFGGY
+471 EIEGLPDFRKFGGY

-586 YSKKELGNKFD
+586 FSKKELGNKFD

>member
-1 MGANA
+1 
-6 HNKGVNFK
+6 
-14 RITMKLIKLA
+14 MKSIKLA
-24 VVTSGVMFALSGCV
+24 LVASGVMFALSGCM
-38 NTDSK
+38 NTELSTH
-43 TNTHSQSNID
+43 TNT
-53 STSANVV
+53 SAQLNTVNASAGIV

-67 QLDVLVSQYY
+67 QLDVLVAQYY
-77 DESLTFSPI
+77 DESLTYSPI
-86 SATYNGRSEFN
+86 SATYNGRNEFN
-97 GQFTPEISQANRAK
+97 DQFTPEISKENRAK
-111 KAAFYKKYQQRL
+111 KATFYKKYQQRL
-123 SFIDKAQ
+123 NFIDKAQ
-130 LVGQALLSYE
+130 LTGQSLLSFE
-140 ILDRDLALKLEGMQF
+140 ILERDLALKLEGMQF
-155 PSYLLPINQMSGAHN
+155 PDYLLPINQMAGAHN
-170 TFAGFGTGQSAQ
+170 TFAGFGSGQSAQ
-182 PFKSVDDYSNFLKRS
+182 PFNTAEDYTAFMSRS
-197 EGFIKW
+197 EGFVKW
-203 LASVQN
+203 LASVER
-209 SMAEGIKL
+209 SMAQGIKL
-217 GVVLPK
+217 GITLPK
-223 PLAQKLA
+223 PLAEKLQ
-230 PQFKAHVVT
+230 PQFAAHVV
-239 KAEDSLFWGPIKNLP
+239 KNAEDSLFWGPIKKLP
-254 DSFTAQQKQ
+254 DSFSAQQKQ
-263 AITAQY
+263 KITAQY
-269 RELIMQRLVPAYN
+269 RELIMQHLVPAYK
-282 SMSEFLVK
+282 SMSDFLAN
-290 QYIPNSRETVGYSD
+290 QYIPNSRESVGYSD
-304 LPNGKAWYEYQIKKN
+304 LLNGKAWYEYQIKKN

-334 SEVSRILT
+334 SEVSRILS

-353 KGELPEFFDHLRD
+353 KGELSEFFDHLRD

-384 VKKKIDARVPLL
+384 VKKKIDARLPLL
-396 FDVAP
+396 FNIAP
-401 KAPYIV
+401 KAPYVV
-407 KPVEA
+407 KAVEA

-437 INTYNLKAQ
+437 INAYNLKAQ

-471 EIDGLPDFRKFGGY
+471 EIEGLPDFRKFGGY

-586 YSKKELGNKFD
+586 FSKKELGNKFD